1 MKLIWMAISFFLT
14 TSLTWLTDFDQ
25 AKQAAK
31 EKNQYIL
38 LNFSGSDWCIPCQQM
53 KKEIFE
59 SSSFSSYASSNLVLL
74 NADFPRSRKNKLSKT
89 QLAHNEALAEQYNKS
104 GKFPLTVLLNS
115 EGKVLKVWDGLPDG
129 GAEQFIRQISTFDH
143 APN

>member
-1 MKLIWMAISFFLT
+1 MKLIWMALSFLLT
-14 TSLTWLTDFDQ
+14 TSLTWLTDFEQ
-25 AKQAAK
+25 AKQTAK

-129 GAEQFIRQISTFDH
+129 GADQFIRQISTFDH

>member
-1 MKLIWMAISFFLT
+1 MKLIWMAISFLLT
-14 TSLTWLTDFDQ
+14 TSLNWLTDFDQ

-59 SSSFSSYASSNLVLL
+59 SSSFSSYATSNLVLL

>member
-1 MKLIWMAISFFLT
+1 MKLIWMALSFLLT
-14 TSLTWLTDFDQ
+14 TSLNWLTDFDQ
-25 AKQAAK
+25 AKQTAK

-53 KKEIFE
+53 KKEFFE
-59 SSSFSSYASSNLVLL
+59 SASFSTYASSNLVLL